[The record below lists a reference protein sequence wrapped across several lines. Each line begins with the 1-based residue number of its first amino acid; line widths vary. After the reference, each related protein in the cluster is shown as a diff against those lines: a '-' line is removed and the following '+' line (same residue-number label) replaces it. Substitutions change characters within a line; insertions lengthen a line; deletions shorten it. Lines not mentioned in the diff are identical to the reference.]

1 MTHTNLIDFGK
12 VCDVVRDQYPR
23 LFKVSNSF
31 YASLIANL
39 VMQYPMV
46 SNHVVK
52 DVSPYVRIHSTQ
64 WVVKQIDFR
73 VLIHCSSK
81 TGEVRRNKN

>member
-1 MTHTNLIDFGK
+1 MTHTNLINFRK

-31 YASLIANL
+31 YASLIAHL

-52 DVSPYVRIHSTQ
+52 DVAPHVRIHSTQ
-64 WVVKQIDFR
+64 RVVKQIDFR

-81 TGEVRRNKN
+81 TVIVSKTK

>member
-31 YASLIANL
+31 YASLISHLA
-39 VMQYPMV
+39 MQYPMV

-52 DVSPYVRIHSTQ
+52 DVSPHVRIHSTQ

-81 TGEVRRNKN
+81 TVIVSKTK